1 MPEATQTAYRS
12 STPDIQGKIRRVV
25 EVWRNRNVFE
35 PGIVDAIETR
45 LDEVDKAK
53 GTGTKKLM
61 GNSLFSSSTSSIPPE
76 LESLV
81 PLQIAVSKAGIATEA
96 STQTA
101 DLEYEKLNSPDT
113 TLPSPPVHAARLSAL
128 VKSLANAE
136 SGVAD
141 SIKARKELLAG
152 LEKLLESN
160 KTHLAKDEETYL
172 NVTSRKTSTEA
183 KKREVEDGI
192 MRGMSAS
199 AENSPATPGDAVG
212 GRSESEPERP
222 DYEALTPPPTEALTP
237 VGSPRPNTTDAAV
250 TADIEEHQNVHDILA
265 TMNSTRTRPASGGQG
280 MNGMSTKR
288 RKMSHGAEAE
298 QFVGLDAGM
307 GDLDEDVAELLRQ
320 ESARV
325 GGGGGG

>member
-61 GNSLFSSSTSSIPPE
+61 GNSLFSSSTTSSIPSE
-76 LESLV
+76 LESLL
-81 PLQIAVSKAGIATEA
+81 PLQIAVSKASISTTAA
-96 STQTA
+96 TQTA

-128 VKSLANAE
+128 VKSLANADSSVSE
-136 SGVAD
+136 
-141 SIKARKELLAG
+141 SIKSRKELISG

-160 KTHLAKDEETYL
+160 KTDLAKDEETYL
-172 NVTSRKTSTEA
+172 NITTRKTSTEA

-199 AENSPATPGDAVG
+199 AENSPATPGDAVK

-222 DYEALTPPPTEALTP
+222 DYEALTPPSMEALTP
-237 VGSPRPNTTDAAV
+237 VGSPRPNTTDPAV
-250 TADIEEHQNVHDILA
+250 TADIDEHQNVHDILA

-280 MNGMSTKR
+280 MNGTSAKR

-298 QFVGLDAGM
+298 QFAGLDAGM

-325 GGGGGG
+325 GGGG